1 MKSKNTGL
9 TASGKTQPEFM
20 CGDIYRDKYGG
31 IVTIISMRE
40 RRITY
45 RREGYDYDCVMPV
58 CQFRRDFSLMQAV
71 PRRSPTSNAKA
82 EANIQKMKNMIDV
95 FRGKK

>member
-31 IVTIISMRE
+31 IVTIISMME
-40 RRITY
+40 RRIT
-45 RREGYDYDCVMPV
+45 
-58 CQFRRDFSLMQAV
+58 
-71 PRRSPTSNAKA
+71 
-82 EANIQKMKNMIDV
+82 
-95 FRGKK
+95 

>member
-1 MKSKNTGL
+1 MASKNTGL
-9 TASGKTQPEFM
+9 TASSKTHPEFM

-31 IVTIISMRE
+31 IVTIISTRE

-45 RREGYDYDCVMPV
+45 RREGYDYDCVMPLY
-58 CQFRRDFSLMQAV
+58 QFSRDFSLMQAV
-71 PRRSPTSNAKA
+71 PCGKPASNAKA
-82 EANIQKMKNMIDV
+82 EANIRKMKNMINA